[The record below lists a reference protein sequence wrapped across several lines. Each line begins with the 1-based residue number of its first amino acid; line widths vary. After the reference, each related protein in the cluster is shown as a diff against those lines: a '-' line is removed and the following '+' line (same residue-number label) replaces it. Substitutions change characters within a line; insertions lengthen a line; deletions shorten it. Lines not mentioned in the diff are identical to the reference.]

1 MIKVSIIIAS
11 DTRSKGINKDES
23 IPAFK
28 KFLEEARW
36 NLIDA
41 SIVPD
46 EIDEIKNKILY
57 NADVLKVD
65 LILISGGTGFSKRD
79 VTPEATRLVIEKEIP
94 GFSEIMRVETFKK
107 TKTSVLS
114 RGISG
119 IRGKTIIINLP
130 GNPQGA
136 IESLSIIKDIIPHG
150 LEILQGK
157 GGNNGRDTK
166 GFKQD

>member
-11 DTRSKGINKDES
+11 DTRSKGVNKDET

-28 KFLEEARW
+28 KFFKSAGWELV
-36 NLIDA
+36 DA
-41 SIVPD
+41 SIVSD
-46 EIDEIKNKILY
+46 EIEEIKDKILY
-57 NADVLKVD
+57 YADILKVD
-65 LILISGGTGFSKRD
+65 LVLISGGTGFSKRD

-94 GFSEIMRVETFKK
+94 GFSEIMRVESFKR

-119 IRGKTIIINLP
+119 IRGNSIIINLP

-136 IESLSIIKDIIPHG
+136 IESFSIIKDIIPHG

-157 GGNNGRDTK
+157 GGNNGRDSE
-166 GFKQD
+166 GFKQN

>member
-1 MIKVSIIIAS
+1 VIKVAIIITS
-11 DTRSKGINKDES
+11 DTRSKGIKKDETL
-23 IPAFK
+23 PLFK
-28 KFLEEARW
+28 EFLNSPEWE
-36 NLIDA
+36 LVET

-46 EIDEIKNKILY
+46 EIEEIKNKILY
-57 NADVLKVD
+57 YSDALKVD

-79 VTPEATRLVIEKEIP
+79 VTPEATGLVIEKEIP

-119 IRGKTIIINLP
+119 IRGNSIIINLP

-136 IESLSIIKDIIPHG
+136 IESLSVIKDIIPHG
-150 LEILQGK
+150 FEILHEK
-157 GGNNGRDTK
+157 GGNHGRDP
-166 GFKQD
+166 